1 MDYKILLDKIEDAYS
16 KELPFVTYIK
26 PNDKVIKGI
35 FQKKPTLNFSHSY
48 TEEGFLFAPFNNK
61 EGVILFSLE
70 NSDTY
75 SVPLPP
81 GNITLD
87 GKHSTIN
94 NGLSKANYINL
105 ISSCIDFIKKGKAK
119 KVVLSRRE
127 ELELTNFSISKTF
140 EKLVYNYGNAFVY
153 VWYHPKVGLW
163 FGATP
168 EQLVSLKLKAFSTV
182 ALAGTQVYKD
192 SLDVIWNKKEIE
204 EQQIVTN
211 YIESNLNS
219 LVDDLSISKPTTIK
233 AGNLLHLNTV
243 IKGLLNDK
251 FNLKNL
257 LDNLHPTP
265 AVCGMPMNNAK
276 EFILK
281 NEKYN
286 RQYYTGFLGELNI
299 DNSSELFVNLRCM
312 KIENSIASLFIGG
325 GITIDS
331 IPENEWLETVE
342 KSKVMKK
349 VLSN

>member
-1 MDYKILLDKIEDAYS
+1 MLSITWS
-16 KELPFVTYIK
+16 
-26 PNDKVIKGI
+26 
-35 FQKKPTLNFSHSY
+35 TLN
-48 TEEGFLFAPFNNK
+48 NK
-61 EGVILFSLE
+61 SVCLRSLK
-70 NSDTY
+70 
-75 SVPLPP
+75 
-81 GNITLD
+81 I
-87 GKHSTIN
+87 
-94 NGLSKANYINL
+94 
-105 ISSCIDFIKKGKAK
+105 
-119 KVVLSRRE
+119 VLSRKE
-127 ELELTNFSISKTF
+127 ELKLTNFSISKTF

-168 EQLVSLKLKAFSTV
+168 EQLVSIKLKTFSTV
-182 ALAGTQVYKD
+182 SLAGTQVYKD
-192 SLDVIWNKKEIE
+192 SLDVMWNKKELE

-233 AGNLLHLNTV
+233 AGNLLPLKTV
-243 IKGLLNDK
+243 IKGLLNEK
-251 FNLKNL
+251 FDLKNL
-257 LDNLHPTP
+257 IDNLHPTP

-281 NEKYN
+281 NEDYK
-286 RQYYTGFLGELNI
+286 RQFYTGFLGELNI
-299 DNSSELFVNLRCM
+299 DNSSDLFVNLRCM